1 MKKSM
6 EEIRQLNAKF
16 DRGFNFIVDLPEYV
30 MQLASE
36 IGCDPPDYK
45 AMLKPG
51 NMRDDLELGLALYYG
66 PMVSAQYRLRG
77 PGVWEGAREH
87 VINISKQVLGTYFDE
102 LLKEYLA

>member
-1 MKKSM
+1 MKKAM
-6 EEIRQLNAKF
+6 GEVRRFNAKSN
-16 DRGFNFIVDLPEYV
+16 RSFNTVPDLPKYM

-36 IGCDPPDYK
+36 IGCNPPDYK

-51 NMRDDLELGLALYYG
+51 STRDDLELGLALYYG